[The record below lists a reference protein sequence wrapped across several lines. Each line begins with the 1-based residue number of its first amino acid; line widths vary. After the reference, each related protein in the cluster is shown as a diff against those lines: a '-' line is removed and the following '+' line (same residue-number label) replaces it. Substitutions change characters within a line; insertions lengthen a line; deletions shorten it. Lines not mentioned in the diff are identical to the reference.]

1 VVHVAPI
8 ENPLEENYQWRD
20 VYTKLRAWQ
29 VSSRVLDGV
38 IALQSLQLYGSNHG
52 AGPPACAMP
61 YSAPILHKCVR
72 ACA

>member
-1 VVHVAPI
+1 MVHVAPI

-38 IALQSLQLYGSNHG
+38 IALQSLQLY
-52 AGPPACAMP
+52 
-61 YSAPILHKCVR
+61 
-72 ACA
+72 